1 MLYRLANIG
10 FEAEPISTFSLNSI
24 ADMVARL
31 GDFWNFLV
39 TNFITKVAQMFGDFL
54 GSYENFSFL
63 SWTVRLRL
71 GQILEKLG
79 LLFISTSGHNACRSF
94 TSNVSNIVRTCH
106 GSSVLLCLIYIHLG
120 SCRLESRFHDRN
132 VLQDIRVK

>member
-10 FEAEPISTFSLNSI
+10 FESEPISTFSLNSI

-54 GSYENFSFL
+54 A
-63 SWTVRLRL
+63 V
-71 GQILEKLG
+71 
-79 LLFISTSGHNACRSF
+79 
-94 TSNVSNIVRTCH
+94 
-106 GSSVLLCLIYIHLG
+106 
-120 SCRLESRFHDRN
+120 
-132 VLQDIRVK
+132 VKTIPF

>member
-24 ADMVARL
+24 ADVVARL

-54 GSYENFSFL
+54 GSCEIQTLAF
-63 SWTVRLRL
+63 
-71 GQILEKLG
+71 
-79 LLFISTSGHNACRSF
+79 
-94 TSNVSNIVRTCH
+94 
-106 GSSVLLCLIYIHLG
+106 
-120 SCRLESRFHDRN
+120 
-132 VLQDIRVK
+132 